1 MLRWVCMPCS
11 ASLSLNFAMPRSSLQ
26 LDSTKSNPLFDNW
39 KLARGLSVSEEHVT
53 LEGRVTVLDHSTEYL
68 NTRAAVLHNHL
79 NYSGGRFFVFKTHD
93 GIDSL
98 CEVSS
103 GQQVGLRKAV
113 WGRSACQVLRML
125 GIAYLWLHPIASV
138 QSNHT
143 TPESHVQASRLHTL
157 PYSPPWQ

>member
-1 MLRWVCMPCS
+1 
-11 ASLSLNFAMPRSSLQ
+11 MPRSSLQ
-26 LDSTKSNPLFDNW
+26 LDVTKSNPSFDNW

-53 LEGRVTVLDHSTEYL
+53 LEGHVTVLDHSTEYL

-79 NYSGGRFFVFKTHD
+79 NYSGGRFFVFTTHD

-113 WGRSACQVLRML
+113 WGRSACQVLYML
-125 GIAYLWLHPIASV
+125 GIAHLWLHPVASV
-138 QSNHT
+138 QSNQT
-143 TPESHVQASRLHTL
+143 TPESHARASTLRLHTL
-157 PYSPPWQ
+157 PYSPLWQQFNRFSRQGGN